1 MKNFKLFIILIGV
14 FALTLASCSR
24 VAPNY
29 QGVLMKN
36 FGQNGKADFT
46 LVKGRVNTMTPGEE
60 LFQVPLFEQRG
71 GVGKA
76 LRLKASNN
84 TEFTA
89 TPRYSYEVIENRAV
103 DVVFMVQRLSG
114 GGEEMMD
121 AIEDNILEPRI
132 EDMIKEFSR
141 SYHTDSLMAT
151 GGQLKFEEA
160 LQDKLGIEFEARG
173 FKLLTFQAQLEFS
186 NKVKG
191 KIDTRNEVDANLSVI
206 DKQIIQQRKL
216 NELEKLKTQ
225 HGLIRSE
232 GLTDEILRERFIAKW
247 DGHTPLYG
255 DSPLFY
261 KKTK

>member
-46 LVKGRVNTMTPGEE
+46 LVKGRVNTMMPGEE

-71 GVGKA
+71 TFSTP
-76 LRLKASNN
+76 LDLKASNN
-84 TEFTA
+84 TDFTA
-89 TPRYSYEVIENRAV
+89 TPRYSYEVIEDRAV
-103 DVVFMVQRLSG
+103 DVVFMVKRLDG
-114 GGEEMMD
+114 GGDMMD

-132 EDMIKEFSR
+132 DDMIKEYSR
-141 SYHTDSLMAT
+141 AYHTDSLMSD
-151 GGQLKFEEA
+151 GGQLKFEQA
-160 LQDKLGIEFEARG
+160 LQIAVGIEFKKRG
-173 FKLLTFQAQLEFS
+173 FRLLTFQAQLEFS

-191 KIDTRNEVDANLSVI
+191 KIDTRNEVDTNLSVLDSKI
-206 DKQIIQQRKL
+206 LEQAKKNDLQTLITREQQIK
-216 NELEKLKTQ
+216 
-225 HGLIRSE
+225 SE
-232 GLTDEILRERFIAKW
+232 GLTPEILQAMFIEKW